1 MNKNDII
8 NGLSSV
14 ISKKK
19 IIINEKELSKYNIDW
34 RGFYNFKSIC
44 VIFPKSAKEISKILN
59 FCFINNIKVVP
70 QSGNTSLTGASV
82 PSKNNY
88 EIIIKLNEM
97 NKILSIDKV
106 NMLVEVE
113 SGATLDSL
121 KKFVEKNDFYFP
133 LSLSSSGSCLIG
145 GNIATNA
152 GGINALKY
160 GTIRDSIQGLEVILA
175 DGSKIE
181 NMSSMKK
188 NNTGYDI
195 KNIFCGSEGT
205 LGIITKALIKIYPK
219 PKDYF
224 HCFLG
229 FNSIKQTIEFFK
241 NLKLMFI
248 ENLESVE
255 MIPNIAFEMTIK
267 HGLLNKHFFKK
278 PCKSY
283 LLCKFSLFEDKEKF
297 QEIFLKKLQN
307 IKDLYQDII
316 IPLSIQQEINF
327 WKFRDDLVASYKME
341 GKYITNDISLPL
353 NKLIIFLNK
362 ASIEIEKIIPGT
374 RIYSFGHLGDG
385 NIHFN
390 MIEPKNFQKD
400 FNMYR
405 EKIYDLVN
413 KLVLKNKGSFSA
425 EHGIGMAKKNSLKKF
440 KSYNEI
446 QVMKNIKK
454 SLDIKN
460 ILNPGKI
467 FDLD

>member
-1 MNKNDII
+1 MDKKTII
-8 NGLSSV
+8 TGLINI
-14 ISKKK
+14 ISKNK
-19 IIINEKELSKYNIDW
+19 IIIDDKELSKYNKDW

-44 VIFPKSAKEISKILN
+44 AVFPKSTNEISKILN
-59 FCFINNIKVVP
+59 FCFTNNIKVVP

-88 EIIIKLNEM
+88 EIIINLNKM
-97 NKILSIDKV
+97 NKILAIDKV

-113 SGATLDSL
+113 SGATLDSI
-121 KKFVEKNDFYFP
+121 KKFVDKNNFYFP
-133 LSLSSSGSCLIG
+133 LSLTSSGSCLIG

-152 GGINALKY
+152 GGINVLKY
-160 GTIRDSIQGLEVILA
+160 GTIRDSIQGLEVVLA

-181 NMSSMKK
+181 NLSSMKK

-195 KNIFCGSEGT
+195 RNIFCGSEGT

-219 PKDYF
+219 PEDYF

-229 FNSIKQTIEFFK
+229 FNSIEQTIAFFQ
-241 NLKLMFI
+241 NLRLIFN
-248 ENLESVE
+248 ENLESAE
-255 MIPNIAFEMTIK
+255 IIPNIAFEMTIK
-267 HGLLNKHFFKK
+267 HGFLNKHFFKK

-283 LLCKFSLFEDKEKF
+283 LLCKFSLFENKEKF
-297 QEIFLKKLQN
+297 QEIFFKKLQN
-307 IKDLYQDII
+307 VDNLYQDII
-316 IPLSIQQEINF
+316 IPQSMQQEINF
-327 WKFRDDLVASYKME
+327 WKFRDDLVTSYKRE

-353 NKLIIFLNK
+353 DKLITFFNK
-362 ASIEIEKIIPGT
+362 ASKEIEKIIPGT

-390 MIEPKNFQKD
+390 MIEPKNFQKN

-405 EKIYDLVN
+405 EEIYDLVN
-413 KLVLKNKGSFSA
+413 QLVVKNKGSFSA

-440 KSYNEI
+440 KSYNEM
-446 QVMKNIKK
+446 QLMKIIKK
-454 SLDIKN
+454 SLDTKN

>member
-1 MNKNDII
+1 MDKNDII
-8 NGLSSV
+8 NGLSSI

-19 IIINEKELSKYNIDW
+19 IIINDKELSKYNIDW

-59 FCFINNIKVVP
+59 FCFKNNIKVVP

-88 EIIIKLNEM
+88 EIIIKLNKM

-113 SGATLDSL
+113 SGATLDNL
-121 KKFVEKNDFYFP
+121 KKFVEKNNFYFP

-152 GGINALKY
+152 GGINTLKY

-175 DGSKIE
+175 NGSKIE

-241 NLKLMFI
+241 NIKLIFF
-248 ENLESVE
+248 ENLESAE
-255 MIPNIAFEMTIK
+255 IIPNIAFEMTIK

-283 LLCKFSLFEDKEKF
+283 LLCKFSLFENKEKF
-297 QEIFLKKLQN
+297 QEIFFKKLQN

-353 NKLIIFLNK
+353 DKLIIFFNK
-362 ASIEIEKIIPGT
+362 AYNEIEKKIPGT

-405 EKIYDLVN
+405 EEIYDLVN

-425 EHGIGMAKKNSLKKF
+425 EHGIGISKKNSLKKF

>member
-1 MNKNDII
+1 MDKNDII
-8 NGLSSV
+8 NGLSSI

-19 IIINEKELSKYNIDW
+19 IIINDKELSKYNIDW

-59 FCFINNIKVVP
+59 FCFKNNIKVVP

-88 EIIIKLNEM
+88 EIIIKLNKM

-113 SGATLDSL
+113 SGATLDNL
-121 KKFVEKNDFYFP
+121 KKFVEKNNFYFP

-152 GGINALKY
+152 GGINTLKY

-175 DGSKIE
+175 NGSKIE

-241 NLKLMFI
+241 NIKLIFF
-248 ENLESVE
+248 ENLESAE
-255 MIPNIAFEMTIK
+255 IIPNIAFEMTIK

-297 QEIFLKKLQN
+297 QEIFFKKLQN

-353 NKLIIFLNK
+353 DKLIIFFNK
-362 ASIEIEKIIPGT
+362 AYNEIEKKIPGT

-405 EKIYDLVN
+405 EEIYDLVN

-425 EHGIGMAKKNSLKKF
+425 EHGIGISKKNSLKKF

>member
-1 MNKNDII
+1 MDKKDILKGI
-8 NGLSSV
+8 SNI

-19 IIINEKELSKYNIDW
+19 IIISEKELSKYNKDW

-44 VIFPKSAKEISKILN
+44 VIFPQSTKEISTILN
-59 FCFINNIKVVP
+59 FCFLNNIKVVP

-88 EIIIKLNEM
+88 EIIIKLNKM

-106 NMLVEVE
+106 NMLVKVE

-121 KKFVEKNDFYFP
+121 KKFVEKNNFYFP

-160 GTIRDSIQGLEVILA
+160 GTMRDSIQGLEVILA
-175 DGSKIE
+175 DGTKIE

-219 PKDYF
+219 PKNYF

-241 NLKLMFI
+241 NLKLIFI
-248 ENLESVE
+248 ENLESAE
-255 MIPNIAFEMTIK
+255 IIPNIAFEMTIK
-267 HGLLNKHFFKK
+267 HGLLNKHFFNK

-297 QEIFLKKLQN
+297 QEIFFKKLQN

-353 NKLIIFLNK
+353 DKLIIFFNK
-362 ASIEIEKIIPGT
+362 ASHEIEKKIPGT

-405 EKIYDLVN
+405 EEIYDLVN
-413 KLVLKNKGSFSA
+413 KLVFENKGSFSA
-425 EHGIGMAKKNSLKKF
+425 EHGIGISKKNSLKKF
-440 KSYNEI
+440 KSSNEI

>member
-1 MNKNDII
+1 MDKNDVI
-8 NGLSSV
+8 NGLSSI

-19 IIINEKELSKYNIDW
+19 IIISDKDLSKYNKDW

-44 VIFPKSAKEISKILN
+44 AIFPKSPKEISKILN

-113 SGATLDSL
+113 SGATLDSV
-121 KKFVEKNDFYFP
+121 KKFVEKNNFYFP

-175 DGSKIE
+175 DGSKVE

-241 NLKLMFI
+241 NIKLIFF
-248 ENLESVE
+248 ENLESAE
-255 MIPNIAFEMTIK
+255 IIPNIAFEMTIK

-278 PCKSY
+278 PYKSY

-297 QEIFLKKLQN
+297 QEIFFKKLQN

-341 GKYITNDISLPL
+341 GQYITNDISLPL
-353 NKLIIFLNK
+353 NKLIIFFNK
-362 ASIEIEKIIPGT
+362 ASNEIEKIIPGT

-400 FNMYR
+400 FNKYR
-405 EKIYDLVN
+405 EEIYDLVN

-425 EHGIGMAKKNSLKKF
+425 EHGIGMVKKNSLKKF